1 MKSCRVKK
9 PRLAPLDVK
18 VLATIGATPVPSQV
32 RTLNTLLGENRIDPK
47 HVLVMR
53 HRPHERK
60 LREVLPW
67 LAEERPE
74 LFNAYQSSHHTRQ
87 ETAMA
92 QAKYLASLIGHQS
105 GKALFVGLYSVGEN
119 RSVSADEFWEMPP
132 NQELQKLVWPD
143 GVGEEDRRSCLW
155 FDLQPTPV
163 CQDWKGKLV
172 LDWPGER
179 SWCRWADRNAFPIQA
194 ILEESIL
201 VPRMPTWE
209 KLVLSWDK
217 LKILPSSWKPILSQ
231 WRGIYLIFDI
241 SDARGYVGSAY
252 GTENLLCRWSEY
264 AVSGHGGNKQLH
276 DRDPQNFRF
285 SILQLVAQDMPA
297 DAVIALEGTWKDRLH
312 TREFGLNENQ

>member
-1 MKSCRVKK
+1 
-9 PRLAPLDVK
+9 
-18 VLATIGATPVPSQV
+18 
-32 RTLNTLLGENRIDPK
+32 
-47 HVLVMR
+47 
-53 HRPHERK
+53 
-60 LREVLPW
+60 
-67 LAEERPE
+67 
-74 LFNAYQSSHHTRQ
+74 
-87 ETAMA
+87 
-92 QAKYLASLIGHQS
+92 
-105 GKALFVGLYSVGEN
+105 
-119 RSVSADEFWEMPP
+119 
-132 NQELQKLVWPD
+132 
-143 GVGEEDRRSCLW
+143 LW

-172 LDWPGER
+172 LDWPGGER

-217 LKILPSSWKPILSQ
+217 LKILPNSWKPILSQ

-252 GTENLLCRWSEY
+252 GTENLLSRWSEY

-312 TREFGLNENQ
+312 TREFGLNEN